1 MLTTFRDLVWR
12 KNEAQNLYGQ
22 AVFLLSTLL
31 MCYIILQK
39 CFQSYQN
46 IKTYCASYLA
56 FFVLAFLYDTVIAV
70 RGILCMYVRLLCTG
84 VYSAKYIKK
93 SEAFLQNKKELY
105 AEGIEKQ
112 YIFTA

>member
-1 MLTTFRDLVWR
+1 M
-12 KNEAQNLYGQ
+12 
-22 AVFLLSTLL
+22 
-31 MCYIILQK
+31 
-39 CFQSYQN
+39 
-46 IKTYCASYLA
+46 A

-84 VYSAKYIKK
+84 VYSTNYIKK

-112 YIFTA
+112 YKLFSLHDELIECIQNIVLKECKRYVN

>member
-1 MLTTFRDLVWR
+1 M
-12 KNEAQNLYGQ
+12 
-22 AVFLLSTLL
+22 
-31 MCYIILQK
+31 
-39 CFQSYQN
+39 
-46 IKTYCASYLA
+46 A

-84 VYSAKYIKK
+84 VYSTNYIKK

-112 YIFTA
+112 YIFTAWWTDWMYTKYSFERV